1 MVNEFVIY
9 FRLFFKMKTR
19 WKRLDQLFVLDAASD
34 QRFADERGMDLLGNS
49 APLR

>member
-19 WKRLDQLFVLDAASD
+19 WKRLDQLFVLDATSD
-34 QRFADERGMDLLGNS
+34 QSFGYEQGIDLLGNP
-49 APLR
+49 APMR